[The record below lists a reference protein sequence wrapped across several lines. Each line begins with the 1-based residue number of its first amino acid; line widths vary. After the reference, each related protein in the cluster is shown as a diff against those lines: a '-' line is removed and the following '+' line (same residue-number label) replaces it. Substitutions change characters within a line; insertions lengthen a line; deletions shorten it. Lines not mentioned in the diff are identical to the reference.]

1 MLYNVVN
8 IIVLVVRIFTRW
20 SLLVKRIII
29 DLEMSGKRFKVDL
42 IRFIRDSYQI
52 RSIILEYNS
61 LVSNRTVI
69 WIVCREKYRSLKVW
83 KLEKWAS
90 DNYVNQRESVVARV
104 NLFGG
109 GRYTCRIFLL
119 LLPSLFLLFYLDNN
133 SEINSN
139 QTYFIINRSTRQ
151 LYRFTNCCSRP
162 FEWLHRSRNSILFI
176 FFFKYTIQ
184 VKKFLKKS
192 STPSR
197 GVLSH
202 PLWRRESSNL

>member
-1 MLYNVVN
+1 
-8 IIVLVVRIFTRW
+8 
-20 SLLVKRIII
+20 
-29 DLEMSGKRFKVDL
+29 MSGKRFKVDL

-90 DNYVNQRESVVARV
+90 DNYVNQWESVVARV

-151 LYRFTNCCSRP
+151 LYRSIDPRIIVLVHSSDYIRP
-162 FEWLHRSRNSILFI
+162 RNSILFI

-184 VKKFLKKS
+184 VKKFLKKAPLHPVEFYPILFDVANPQISNPS
-192 STPSR
+192 SLPSSLQLSPY
-197 GVLSH
+197 VLFKTTK
-202 PLWRRESSNL
+202 E

>member
-1 MLYNVVN
+1 
-8 IIVLVVRIFTRW
+8 
-20 SLLVKRIII
+20 
-29 DLEMSGKRFKVDL
+29 MSGKRFKVDL

-61 LVSNRTVI
+61 LVSNRTII
-69 WIVCREKYRSLKVW
+69 WIVYREKYRSLKVW

-109 GRYTCRIFLL
+109 GRYTCRIFIL

-151 LYRFTNCCSRP
+151 LYR
-162 FEWLHRSRNSILFI
+162 SIDPRIVVLVHSSDYIRIDQEIPYFLFS
-176 FFFKYTIQ
+176 
-184 VKKFLKKS
+184 FLN
-192 STPSR
+192 TQFR
-197 GVLSH
+197 
-202 PLWRRESSNL
+202 

>member
-1 MLYNVVN
+1 
-8 IIVLVVRIFTRW
+8 
-20 SLLVKRIII
+20 
-29 DLEMSGKRFKVDL
+29 MSGKRFKVDL

-69 WIVCREKYRSLKVW
+69 WIVYREKYRSLKVW

-151 LYRFTNCCSRP
+151 SIDRSTNCCSRP
-162 FEWLHRSRNSILFI
+162 FEWLHSNRPRNSILFI

-184 VKKFLKKS
+184 VKKFLKKAPLHPVEFYPILFDVANPRISNPS
-192 STPSR
+192 SLPSSLQLSPY
-197 GVLSH
+197 VLFKTTK
-202 PLWRRESSNL
+202 E

>member
-1 MLYNVVN
+1 
-8 IIVLVVRIFTRW
+8 
-20 SLLVKRIII
+20 
-29 DLEMSGKRFKVDL
+29 MSGKRFKVDL

-69 WIVCREKYRSLKVW
+69 WIVYREKYRSLKVW

-151 LYRFTNCCSRP
+151 LYRSIDPRIVVLVHSSDYIRP
-162 FEWLHRSRNSILFI
+162 RNSILFI

-184 VKKFLKKS
+184 IKKFLKKAPLHPVEFYPILFDVANPRISNPS
-192 STPSR
+192 SLPSSLQLSPY
-197 GVLSH
+197 VLFKTTK
-202 PLWRRESSNL
+202 E